1 MDDSS
6 RRLWEVGVDCLEA
19 SYLGFLGNLEYL
31 EYLEYLGFPRNH
43 EGLVYLGPRSLE
55 RIGHNNV

>member
-6 RRLWEVGVDCLEA
+6 RRLWVLLECLC
-19 SYLGFLGNLEYL
+19 LPRNLDNLEYL
-31 EYLEYLGFPRNH
+31 EYLENLGFPRNH
-43 EGLVYLGPRSLE
+43 ERLVYLGPRSLE